1 MEILLLSN
9 PPNSR
14 LLFPKPAFSANFIQG
29 GARAA
34 DTQQGVRKLA
44 EGPFPLWN

>member
-1 MEILLLSN
+1 MEILLAAD
-9 PPNSR
+9 PPA
-14 LLFPKPAFSANFIQG
+14 FPRPAFSASFIQG

-34 DTQQGVRKLA
+34 DAQQGVRKLA